1 MKKSHP
7 YNRIGS
13 FWGYNYFL
21 YATFIMH
28 RYPAI
33 PPHTAQVIP
42 LKNIICI
49 TVSGAILNKNTIID
63 DNIIVN
69 IAVTS
74 PNTIDNTNR

>member
-1 MKKSHP
+1 
-7 YNRIGS
+7 
-13 FWGYNYFL
+13 
-21 YATFIMH
+21 MH

-42 LKNIICI
+42 LKIIICI

-69 IAVTS
+69 ILQTLLIGITKQNQS
-74 PNTIDNTNR
+74 HTTKERLINIEKSKSNFNTINI

>member
-1 MKKSHP
+1 
-7 YNRIGS
+7 
-13 FWGYNYFL
+13 
-21 YATFIMH
+21 MH

-33 PPHTAQVIP
+33 PPHIAHIVP
-42 LKNIICI
+42 LNIIICI

-74 PNTIDNTNR
+74 PNTIENTNR

>member
-1 MKKSHP
+1 
-7 YNRIGS
+7 
-13 FWGYNYFL
+13 
-21 YATFIMH
+21 MH

-63 DNIIVN
+63 DNIIVK
-69 IAVTS
+69 AQVTS
-74 PNTIDNTNR
+74 PIIIENTNK

>member
-1 MKKSHP
+1 
-7 YNRIGS
+7 
-13 FWGYNYFL
+13 
-21 YATFIMH
+21 MH

-74 PNTIDNTNR
+74 PNTIENTNSDLEDIFLICVHYLVS

>member
-1 MKKSHP
+1 
-7 YNRIGS
+7 
-13 FWGYNYFL
+13 
-21 YATFIMH
+21 MH

-74 PNTIDNTNR
+74 PNTIENTNR

>member
-1 MKKSHP
+1 
-7 YNRIGS
+7 
-13 FWGYNYFL
+13 
-21 YATFIMH
+21 MH

-74 PNTIDNTNR
+74 PNTIEIGDLEDIFLICVHYLVS